1 VARASRAVPA
11 SADLRILREGF
22 LLALEAEGKSPRT
35 IRSYGDS
42 VKFFIEYAAAHE
54 WPTDARGVQRQHVTA
69 WLAQLQRDQR
79 PSSAATRYR
88 GMLRFL
94 SWAAGEDEVD
104 RSPMEGMR
112 PPKIPEGLTPV
123 PTDDDLRRLLKACD
137 GKAFED
143 RRDAAIILLFI
154 DTGARLS
161 ELAGLQVGD
170 VHLEQRAVQ
179 VLGKGRRPRVL
190 PLGAK
195 TALALNRY
203 SRVRENH
210 RAAHTGTLWL
220 GTAGPMTASGVSDVI
235 ERRARQA
242 GLDGFHPHLLRHAF
256 AHQWLASGGNEGDL
270 MALAG
275 WRSRSMLQR
284 YAASR
289 ASERARD
296 AHRLLSPA
304 DRL

>member
-1 VARASRAVPA
+1 
-11 SADLRILREGF
+11 
-22 LLALEAEGKSPRT
+22 
-35 IRSYGDS
+35 
-42 VKFFIEYAAAHE
+42 
-54 WPTDARGVQRQHVTA
+54 
-69 WLAQLQRDQR
+69 
-79 PSSAATRYR
+79 
-88 GMLRFL
+88 
-94 SWAAGEDEVD
+94 
-104 RSPMEGMR
+104 
-112 PPKIPEGLTPV
+112 
-123 PTDDDLRRLLKACD
+123 LLKACE
-137 GKAFED
+137 GKAFDD
-143 RRDAAIILLFI
+143 RRDVAMILLFI

-161 ELAGLQVGD
+161 ELASLQVGD

-203 SRVRENH
+203 SRVREAH

-242 GLDGFHPHLLRHAF
+242 GLEGFHPHLLRHAF

>member
-1 VARASRAVPA
+1 VANTRALAQTE
-11 SADLRILREGF
+11 LLTLLEGF
-22 LLALEAEGKSPRT
+22 ELTMEAEAKSPRT
-35 IRSYGDS
+35 IRAYGDS
-42 VKFFIEYAAAHE
+42 VRFFERWLREQVRSTIAAVVTKRDIE
-54 WPTDARGVQRQHVTA
+54 GF
-69 WLAQLQRDQR
+69 LADLLQRAK
-79 PSSAATRYR
+79 PATAANRYR
-88 GMLRFL
+88 GLLRFFGWCVEEEEL
-94 SWAAGEDEVD
+94 R
-104 RSPMEGMR
+104 RSPMDGMR
-112 PPKIPEGLTPV
+112 PPQIPESLTPV
-123 PTDDDLRRLLKACD
+123 PTDDDLRRLVKACE
-137 GKAFED
+137 GRAFED
-143 RRDAAIILLFI
+143 RRDAAIVLLFI
-154 DTGARLS
+154 DTGCRLS
-161 ELAGLQVGD
+161 ELANLQVED

-203 SRVRENH
+203 HRVRDTH
-210 RAAHTGTLWL
+210 RKAHTTALWL
-220 GTAGPMTASGVSDVI
+220 GAAGPMTPSGVADVI
-235 ERRARQA
+235 ERRARKA

-275 WRSRSMLQR
+275 WRSRTMLQR

>member
-1 VARASRAVPA
+1 MANTRALAQTE
-11 SADLRILREGF
+11 LLTLLEGF
-22 LLALEAEGKSPRT
+22 ELTMEAEAKSPRT
-35 IRSYGDS
+35 IRAYGDS
-42 VKFFIEYAAAHE
+42 VRFFERWLREQVRSTIAAVVTKRDIE
-54 WPTDARGVQRQHVTA
+54 GF
-69 WLAQLQRDQR
+69 LADLLQRAK
-79 PSSAATRYR
+79 PATAANRYR
-88 GMLRFL
+88 GLLRFFGWCVEEEEL
-94 SWAAGEDEVD
+94 R
-104 RSPMEGMR
+104 RSPMDGMR
-112 PPKIPEGLTPV
+112 PPQIPESLTPV
-123 PTDDDLRRLLKACD
+123 PTDDDLRRLVKACE
-137 GKAFED
+137 GRAFED
-143 RRDAAIILLFI
+143 RRDAAIVLLFI
-154 DTGARLS
+154 DTGCRLS
-161 ELAGLQVGD
+161 ELANLQVED

-203 SRVRENH
+203 HRVRDTH
-210 RAAHTGTLWL
+210 RKAHTTALWL
-220 GTAGPMTASGVSDVI
+220 GAAGPMTPSGVADVI
-235 ERRARQA
+235 ERRARKA

-275 WRSRSMLQR
+275 WRSRTMLQR